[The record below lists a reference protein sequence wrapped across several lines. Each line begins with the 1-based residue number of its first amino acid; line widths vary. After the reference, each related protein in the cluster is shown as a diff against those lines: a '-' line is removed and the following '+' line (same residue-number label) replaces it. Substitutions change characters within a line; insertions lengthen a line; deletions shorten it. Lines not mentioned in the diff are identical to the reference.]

1 MPRRFLLASFEEEE
15 SLLNAVCTLRGKGLK
30 VYDVFAPYPIHQL
43 GVAMGIRK
51 SRLPLA
57 TLFGALTGLL
67 VAIGFQFYANVLD
80 WPMNVGGKPDNST
93 LAFIP
98 ITFELTILFGG
109 LITVAAL
116 LLRTRLFPGKHEN
129 LPAHGVT
136 DDVFAIALRQPDRR
150 AVASA
155 LWQRDVWKILEA
167 CGAKDIYETESRQ

>member
-1 MPRRFLLASFEEEE
+1 VPRRFLVACFEEEE
-15 SLLNAVCTLRGKGLK
+15 SLLNAVRTVRRKGLK

-43 GVAMGIRK
+43 GAAMGIRK

-57 TLFGALTGLL
+57 TLFGTLTGLL
-67 VAIGFQFYANVLD
+67 LAIGFQFYANVLD

-98 ITFELTILFGG
+98 ITFELTILLGG

-129 LPAHGVT
+129 LLADGVT
-136 DDVFAIALRQPDRR
+136 DDVFALALRQPDRR
-150 AVASA
+150 AVAGTP
-155 LWQRDVWKILEA
+155 WRRDVGKILEA
-167 CGAKDIYETESRQ
+167 CGAKDIYEREIRQ